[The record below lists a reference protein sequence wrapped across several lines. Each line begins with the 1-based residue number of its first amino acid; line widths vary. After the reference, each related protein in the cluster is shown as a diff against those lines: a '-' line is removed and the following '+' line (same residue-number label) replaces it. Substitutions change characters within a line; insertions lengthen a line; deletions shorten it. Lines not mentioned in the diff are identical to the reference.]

1 MDVIVCFSFD
11 HLVGLKNWPN
21 LLKFG
26 GFGGGKIGTV
36 DTKIGTVHLKFGKNS
51 DSARSDFFHPV
62 EFLNTACDLC

>member
-36 DTKIGTVHLKFGKNS
+36 DTKIGTVHPNS
-51 DSARSDFFHPV
+51 VKIQIRPGPIFSPR
-62 EFLNTACDLC
+62 